1 MFEMVDWIALFAVVV
16 CFFCLFCMAI
26 AMLELVNDFI
36 SRRRKDAEA
45 YAPAPRIKQTPAPV
59 EEEPASA
66 PAPVAEAPVE
76 EPVALAAEEPAP
88 VAVAEEEPVAEEPAT
103 EEPVAEE
110 PATEEPAAEEAA
122 EENENAVVFRASN
135 DETLEERYLALSSE
149 EKGYYDTILFH
160 AVGKEGSKRNRNTK
174 YEDVKIG
181 NTRLVRLRIKRGVI
195 ICEFT
200 LYNTDFKNYINENKL
215 SVKQAPTILKVTDE
229 AAVQAAVDSIDM
241 VVTHI
246 AEEKEYKK
254 KLAREKRRQARLQAA
269 EVENAEAAK

>member
-45 YAPAPRIKQTPAPV
+45 YTPAPRIKQTPAPV
-59 EEEPASA
+59 EEEPAPA
-66 PAPVAEAPVE
+66 PAPAVEAPVAE
-76 EPVALAAEEPAP
+76 PVAALVAEEPAP
-88 VAVAEEEPVAEEPAT
+88 VIVAEEPVAEEPVAEEPA
-103 EEPVAEE
+103 AEE
-110 PATEEPAAEEAA
+110 AAAEEAA
-122 EENENAVVFRASN
+122 AEEDENAVVFRASN
-135 DETLEERYLALSSE
+135 DETLEDRYLALSSE

-254 KLAREKRRQARLQAA
+254 QLAREKRKQARLQAA
-269 EVENAEAAK
+269 EAEEKK

>member
-45 YAPAPRIKQTPAPV
+45 YAPAPRIKQTPPPV
-59 EEEPASA
+59 EEEPAPA
-66 PAPVAEAPVE
+66 PAPAVEAPVAE
-76 EPVALAAEEPAP
+76 PVAAIAAEEPTP
-88 VAVAEEEPVAEEPAT
+88 VVVAEEPAVEEPVAEEPA
-103 EEPVAEE
+103 AEE
-110 PATEEPAAEEAA
+110 AAAEEAA
-122 EENENAVVFRASN
+122 EEDENAVVFRASN
-135 DETLEERYLALSSE
+135 DETLEDRYLALSSE

-269 EVENAEAAK
+269 EAEESK

>member
-1 MFEMVDWIALFAVVV
+1 
-16 CFFCLFCMAI
+16 MAI

-45 YAPAPRIKQTPAPV
+45 YAPAPRIKQTPPPV
-59 EEEPASA
+59 EEEPAPA
-66 PAPVAEAPVE
+66 PAPAVEAPVAEPVAAIAAEDPTPVVVAE
-76 EPVALAAEEPAP
+76 EPV
-88 VAVAEEEPVAEEPAT
+88 VEEPVAEEPA
-103 EEPVAEE
+103 AEE
-110 PATEEPAAEEAA
+110 AAAEEAA
-122 EENENAVVFRASN
+122 EEDENAVVFRASN
-135 DETLEERYLALSSE
+135 DETLEDRYLALSSE

-254 KLAREKRRQARLQAA
+254 QLAREKRKQARLQAA
-269 EVENAEAAK
+269 EAEENK

>member
-45 YAPAPRIKQTPAPV
+45 YAPAPRIKQTPPPV
-59 EEEPASA
+59 EEEPAPA
-66 PAPVAEAPVE
+66 PAPAVEAPVAE
-76 EPVALAAEEPAP
+76 PVAAIAAEEPTP
-88 VAVAEEEPVAEEPAT
+88 VVVAEEPVVEEPVAEEPA
-103 EEPVAEE
+103 AEE
-110 PATEEPAAEEAA
+110 AAAEEAA
-122 EENENAVVFRASN
+122 EEDENAVVFRASN
-135 DETLEERYLALSSE
+135 DETLEDRYLALSSE

-254 KLAREKRRQARLQAA
+254 QLAREKRKQARLQAA
-269 EVENAEAAK
+269 EAEENK

>member
-59 EEEPASA
+59 EEEPAPA
-66 PAPVAEAPVE
+66 PAVEAPVAEPVA
-76 EPVALAAEEPAP
+76 ALAAEEPAP
-88 VAVAEEEPVAEEPAT
+88 VIVT
-103 EEPVAEE
+103 EEPVAE
-110 PATEEPAAEEAA
+110 EEPAAEEAA
-122 EENENAVVFRASN
+122 EEDENAVVFRASN
-135 DETLEERYLALSSE
+135 DETLEDRYLALSSE

-254 KLAREKRRQARLQAA
+254 KLAREKRKQARLQAA
-269 EVENAEAAK
+269 EAQNVEETK

>member
-59 EEEPASA
+59 EEEPAPA
-66 PAPVAEAPVE
+66 PAVEAPVAEPVA
-76 EPVALAAEEPAP
+76 ALAAEEPAP
-88 VAVAEEEPVAEEPAT
+88 VIVAEEPVAEEPAA

-110 PATEEPAAEEAA
+110 AAAEEPAAEEAA
-122 EENENAVVFRASN
+122 EEDENAVVFRASN
-135 DETLEERYLALSSE
+135 DETLEDRYLALSSE

-254 KLAREKRRQARLQAA
+254 QLAREKRKQARLQAA
-269 EVENAEAAK
+269 EAEEKK

>member
-59 EEEPASA
+59 EEEPAPA
-66 PAPVAEAPVE
+66 PAVEAPVAEPVA
-76 EPVALAAEEPAP
+76 ALAAEEPAP
-88 VAVAEEEPVAEEPAT
+88 VVVAEEPVAEEEPAAEEPVAEEPA
-103 EEPVAEE
+103 AEE
-110 PATEEPAAEEAA
+110 AAAEEAA
-122 EENENAVVFRASN
+122 EEDENAVVFRASN
-135 DETLEERYLALSSE
+135 DETLEDRYLALSSE

-254 KLAREKRRQARLQAA
+254 QLAREKRKQARLQAA
-269 EVENAEAAK
+269 EAEEKK

>member
-59 EEEPASA
+59 EEEPAPA
-66 PAPVAEAPVE
+66 PAVEAPVAEPVA
-76 EPVALAAEEPAP
+76 ALAAEEPAP
-88 VAVAEEEPVAEEPAT
+88 VVVAEEPAAEEPAA
-103 EEPVAEE
+103 EEPVA
-110 PATEEPAAEEAA
+110 EEPAAEEAA
-122 EENENAVVFRASN
+122 EEDENAVVFRASN
-135 DETLEERYLALSSE
+135 DETLEDRYLALSSE

-254 KLAREKRRQARLQAA
+254 QLAREKRKQARLQAA
-269 EVENAEAAK
+269 EAEEKK